1 MGDLG
6 AGLVSGVHTTGPDL
20 ASPRELSSPT
30 VTLSGKKGGGK
41 RQYAAMDTGLSVA
54 ELVAL
59 DERGVAQWVANRSP
73 KLAPFAHLFEEHQ
86 IEGALFLR
94 LSDEMLREMGIN
106 RERLARLRLSVWRRP
121 TRSDSAMSAC
131 SQ

>member
-1 MGDLG
+1 
-6 AGLVSGVHTTGPDL
+6 
-20 ASPRELSSPT
+20 
-30 VTLSGKKGGGK
+30 
-41 RQYAAMDTGLSVA
+41 MDTGLSVA

-73 KLAPFAHLFEEHQ
+73 KLAPFAPLFEEHQ

-121 TRSDSAMSAC
+121 TRSDSAMSAR